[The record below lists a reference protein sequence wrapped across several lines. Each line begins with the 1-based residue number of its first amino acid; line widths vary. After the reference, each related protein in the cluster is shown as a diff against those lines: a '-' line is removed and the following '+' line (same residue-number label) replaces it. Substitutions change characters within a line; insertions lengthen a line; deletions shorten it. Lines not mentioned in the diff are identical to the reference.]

1 MQRPGAHASRHWL
14 AVMLL
19 SYGSLRF
26 RPRVLLLS
34 AAVFAATLWMFLWVD
49 RQPAPSS
56 PDAQTLER
64 DYPLTWK
71 HVQSSNGTGGA
82 WYIPPEWIGEGQR
95 EPQTIIEAARLASN
109 AAASDHHRQL
119 AFSNIPLL
127 VHQTSATAQVTRWK
141 PDVLPWVEQ
150 WLQYSVAS
158 NHGSP
163 MAYFFWDDEGI
174 LAFMREFESGFLDDF
189 NALFTPVERAD
200 IFRILTCKWF
210 GGVYADVDTEPLK
223 HPATWIGSADLAV
236 WTDEVTGSTYGHEFG
251 QGASSAS
258 DKASSRLVNLLWGLE
273 ADTDPQ
279 SDAYWRM
286 GYTYPVQLTQWA
298 LASAPKHPVLSQF
311 MVDLKA
317 QISEAK
323 KAGSDAA
330 NTSAAATKADPL
342 TRTGPAAVTLATST
356 WLEKKIGFRWN
367 ALTGLKDGGRAKLVS
382 DVLVL
387 PITGFS
393 PGRGKYGNMGSK
405 PVTDPDA
412 RLHHH
417 ALGSWRRFDLIVEY
431 GKFCRTMFGMCKTWT
446 KVPG

>member
-1 MQRPGAHASRHWL
+1 
-14 AVMLL
+14 MLL
-19 SYGSLRF
+19 PYGSMRL
-26 RPRVLLLS
+26 RPRVFLLS
-34 AAVFAATLWMFLWVD
+34 AAVFAATLWTFLAG
-49 RQPAPSS
+49 RQPAPTS
-56 PDAQTLER
+56 PDAQALER

-71 HVQSSNGTGGA
+71 HVHLFNGTGGA
-82 WYIPPEWIGEGQR
+82 WYIPPGWMGEGQP
-95 EPQTIIEAARLASN
+95 EPQTIVEAARLASN
-109 AAASDHHRQL
+109 AATSKRHRQL

-150 WLQYSVAS
+150 WLQYSVS
-158 NHGSP
+158 PDRSSP
-163 MAYFFWDDEGI
+163 MAYFFWDDGGI
-174 LAFMREFESGFLDDF
+174 LAFMREFESDFLDDF

-200 IFRILTCKWF
+200 IFRILACKWF
-210 GGVYADVDTEPLK
+210 GGVVRVPLPTARLDARLLTRP
-223 HPATWIGSADLAV
+223 HPATWIRSSDLAV

-258 DKASSRLVNLLWGLE
+258 DKTSSRLVNLLWGLE

-298 LASAPKHPVLSQF
+298 LASAPKHPVLSRF
-311 MVDLKA
+311 MDGLNA

-323 KAGSDAA
+323 NASSDAA
-330 NTSAAATKADPL
+330 GATAAAGKADPL

-356 WLEKKIGFRWN
+356 WLHKEIGFRWN

-382 DVLVL
+382 DILVL

-417 ALGSWRRFDLIVEY
+417 ALGSWRRFDLRVEY
-431 GKFCRTMFGMCKTWT
+431 GKFCRTMFGWCKTWT
-446 KVPG
+446 KVPA